1 MTRMTLDDYKKKYE
15 GQIVY
20 FVKLHLDTL
29 KKERP
34 LHLDPSEGKVKR
46 PQRDKLYV
54 YTVVGKSRPMLVM
67 TCLPKEYGKFWF
79 LVCPITSEG
88 LDENKKLRENMQRMG
103 NCIDPERDSFI
114 ETEPQKLPDNMID
127 AIEGTSPVKDPC
139 NRMCVDNAMKVLMY
153 KSLHKKCL
161 PEAASENPSP

>member
-1 MTRMTLDDYKKKYE
+1 MTTMTLRDNKVKYE

-20 FVKLHLDTL
+20 FVKLHLGTL
-29 KKERP
+29 KKEGP
-34 LHLDPSEGKVKR
+34 LHLDPSEGKEKR
-46 PQRDKLYV
+46 PQRDQLHV
-54 YTVVGKSRPMLVM
+54 YSVVGKSRPWLVL

-79 LVCPITSEG
+79 LVCPITSKG
-88 LDENKKLRENMQRMG
+88 LDENGKLKKNMERMG
-103 NCIDPERDSFI
+103 NCIHPWVHSFI
-114 ETEPQKLPDNMID
+114 ETESQKLPDNMID
-127 AIEGTSPVKDPC
+127 PIEGISPVKDPC